1 MQYKRK
7 GEYLPAVLV
16 FVACV
21 SLVSVG
27 FSSWNYMENNSYPVD
42 IDVSVS
48 TVEDLTGV
56 SITNTTADIAIGT
69 YFYQDVKNKTHLK
82 TANIDYLIKITPG
95 ELPSSFKKGTSGTYS
110 FSFSSKFC
118 MLSGTTELD
127 VLDGVKAKS
136 SDTGSLSI
144 GTVTYDSLYSS
155 VLTKLS
161 FSVSSSVET
170 QVTLSYI
177 LPQTLISKVIAKN
190 LSSSLSVKLVLTG
203 EA

>member
-27 FSSWNYMENNSYPVD
+27 FSSWNYMENNSYPLD

-56 SITNTTADIAIGT
+56 SITNTTTDIAIGT
-69 YFYQDVKNKTHLK
+69 YFYQDITNKTHLK
-82 TANIDYLIKITPG
+82 TANINYLIKITPG

-127 VLDGVKAKS
+127 VLEGVTAIS
-136 SDTGSLSI
+136 SNSSLSI

-177 LPQTLISKVIAKN
+177 LPRTLISKVIAKN

>member
-27 FSSWNYMENNSYPVD
+27 FSSWNYWENVSD
-42 IDVSVS
+42 EATIDVTVS
-48 TVEDLTGV
+48 SVEDLTGV
-56 SITNTTADIAIGT
+56 SITNTTTDIAIGT
-69 YFYQDVKNKTHLK
+69 YFYQDITNKTHLE
-82 TANIDYLIKITPG
+82 TANINYLIKITPG
-95 ELPSSFKKGTSGTYS
+95 ELPSSLKKGTSGTYS

-127 VLDGVKAKS
+127 VLEGVTAKS
-136 SDTGSLSI
+136 SDSSLSI

-170 QVTLSYI
+170 RVTLRYI

>member
-27 FSSWNYMENNSYPVD
+27 FSSWNYWENVSD
-42 IDVSVS
+42 EATIDVIVS
-48 TVEDLTGV
+48 SVEDLTGV
-56 SITNTTADIAIGT
+56 SITNTTTNIAIGT
-69 YFYQDVKNKTHLK
+69 YFYQDITNKKHSK

-127 VLDGVKAKS
+127 VLEGVTATS
-136 SDTGSLSI
+136 SNSSLSI

-170 QVTLSYI
+170 QVTLSYT

>member
-69 YFYQDVKNKTHLK
+69 YFYQDITNKTHSE
-82 TANIDYLIKITPG
+82 TANINYLIKITPG
-95 ELPSSFKKGTSGTYS
+95 ELPSSFKKETSGKYS

-127 VLDGVKAKS
+127 VLEGVTATS
-136 SDTGSLSI
+136 SNSSLSI

>member
-7 GEYLPAVLV
+7 VEYLPEVLV
-16 FVACV
+16 FLACV

-27 FSSWNYMENNSYPVD
+27 FSSWNYWENVSD
-42 IDVSVS
+42 EATIDVTVS
-48 TVEDLTGV
+48 SVEDLTGV
-56 SITNTTADIAIGT
+56 SITNTTTDIAIGT
-69 YFYQDVKNKTHLK
+69 YFYQDITKKTHLK
-82 TANIDYLIKITPG
+82 TANVDYLIKITPG

-127 VLDGVKAKS
+127 VLEGVKATS
-136 SDTGSLSI
+136 SDSSLSI

-190 LSSSLSVKLVLTG
+190 LSSSLSVKLVMTG

>member
-7 GEYLPAVLV
+7 AEYLPAVLV

-27 FSSWNYMENNSYPVD
+27 FSSWNYWENVSD
-42 IDVSVS
+42 EATIDVTVS
-48 TVEDLTGV
+48 SVEDLTGV
-56 SITNTTADIAIGT
+56 SITNTTTDIAIGT
-69 YFYQDVKNKTHLK
+69 YFYQDIKNKTHLK
-82 TANIDYLIKITPG
+82 TANINYLIKITPG

-127 VLDGVKAKS
+127 VLEGVTAS
-136 SDTGSLSI
+136 SDSSSLSI
-144 GTVTYDSLYSS
+144 GNVTYDSLYSS

-170 QVTLSYI
+170 QVTLSYT

>member
-7 GEYLPAVLV
+7 VEYLPEVLV
-16 FVACV
+16 FLACV

-27 FSSWNYMENNSYPVD
+27 FSSWNYWENVSD
-42 IDVSVS
+42 EATIDVTVS
-48 TVEDLTGV
+48 SVEDLTGV
-56 SITNTTADIAIGT
+56 SITNTTTDIAIGT
-69 YFYQDVKNKTHLK
+69 YFYQDITNKTHLE
-82 TANIDYLIKITPG
+82 TANINYLIKITPG

-127 VLDGVKAKS
+127 VLEGVKATS
-136 SDTGSLSI
+136 SDSSLSI

-190 LSSSLSVKLVLTG
+190 LSSSLSVKLVMTG